1 MHGLRRCISASA
13 AALLLLCAGCCG
25 GSAGALQ
32 VRLNAGPADAPFDT
46 PVHITA
52 SGLPPGGLV
61 TLAATTRDSAGK
73 PWESAAQF
81 RASAA
86 GTLNLATAVPV
97 SGSYHVADAAGLLW
111 SLRPAFATAPDTQF
125 RLGTTGFT
133 VRLQVLAGGSVQAAA
148 TLVRQWSFATGP
160 TIQTVARDGFAST
173 LFTPDR
179 IRPGAPAVVVIGGSD
194 GGEETFTAGAL
205 ALLGYPALALGYF
218 QEPGLPTCLCGI
230 PLEYF
235 ARAVRWLR
243 AQPVAQGRPVV
254 LWGASRGAE
263 GALLIAAYE
272 PHLFDAVIADS
283 PSSLINGAF
292 GGAGAAWTFHG
303 QPLLGGDIP
312 VGNIRVPLLIG
323 DGGQD
328 AVWDSARSA
337 ADIVRELRGSGDRAP
352 YTNLYYPG
360 AGHAYTGAPPYI
372 PYSGYGSRG
381 ATHGGSVQANALA
394 VEQFWAKMITF
405 INGV

>member
-1 MHGLRRCISASA
+1 MQRRIGWCT
-13 AALLLLCAGCCG
+13 AGTPER
-25 GSAGALQ
+25 GS
-32 VRLNAGPADAPFDT
+32 
-46 PVHITA
+46 
-52 SGLPPGGLV
+52 GGLV
-61 TLAATTRDSAGK
+61 TLAATTRDSGGK

-218 QEPGLPTCLCGI
+218 QEPGLPTCLCAI

-243 AQPVAQGRPVV
+243 TQPVARGRPVV

-263 GALLIAAYE
+263 GALVIASYE

-283 PSSLINGAF
+283 PRTPRDRPPTSCGNCAARAT
-292 GGAGAAWTFHG
+292 GGRTPTCTTPAPVTPIPGLPRTFLTPVTAPVVPPTAA
-303 QPLLGGDIP
+303 
-312 VGNIRVPLLIG
+312 V
-323 DGGQD
+323 
-328 AVWDSARSA
+328 
-337 ADIVRELRGSGDRAP
+337 
-352 YTNLYYPG
+352 
-360 AGHAYTGAPPYI
+360 
-372 PYSGYGSRG
+372 SRP
-381 ATHGGSVQANALA
+381 TR
-394 VEQFWAKMITF
+394 
-405 INGV
+405 

>member
-13 AALLLLCAGCCG
+13 AALLLLCAGCG

-160 TIQTVARDGFAST
+160 TIQTVARDG
-173 LFTPDR
+173 LP
-179 IRPGAPAVVVIGGSD
+179 APFSHRTGS
-194 GGEETFTAGAL
+194 G
-205 ALLGYPALALGYF
+205 PAL
-218 QEPGLPTCLCGI
+218 
-230 PLEYF
+230 
-235 ARAVRWLR
+235 
-243 AQPVAQGRPVV
+243 
-254 LWGASRGAE
+254 
-263 GALLIAAYE
+263 
-272 PHLFDAVIADS
+272 
-283 PSSLINGAF
+283 
-292 GGAGAAWTFHG
+292 
-303 QPLLGGDIP
+303 
-312 VGNIRVPLLIG
+312 
-323 DGGQD
+323 
-328 AVWDSARSA
+328 
-337 ADIVRELRGSGDRAP
+337 
-352 YTNLYYPG
+352 
-360 AGHAYTGAPPYI
+360 PP
-372 PYSGYGSRG
+372 
-381 ATHGGSVQANALA
+381 
-394 VEQFWAKMITF
+394 
-405 INGV
+405 